1 MFSCAYSPAGAVLD
15 AAWGGVLLVACEL
28 VHTAAPPAP
37 DSTKPPPMRTVV
49 PATFEL
55 ALQLA
60 CPADRI
66 ASTGVHSEPAGD
78 LNIRSGR

>member
-1 MFSCAYSPAGAVLD
+1 
-15 AAWGGVLLVACEL
+15 
-28 VHTAAPPAP
+28 
-37 DSTKPPPMRTVV
+37 MRTVV

-60 CPADRI
+60 CPAGRI
-66 ASTGVHSEPAGD
+66 ASTGVHSEPAED